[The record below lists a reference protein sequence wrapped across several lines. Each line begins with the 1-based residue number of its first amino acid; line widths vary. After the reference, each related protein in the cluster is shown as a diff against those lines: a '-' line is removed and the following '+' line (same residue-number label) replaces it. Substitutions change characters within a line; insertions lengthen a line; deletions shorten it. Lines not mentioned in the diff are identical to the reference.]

1 MKNFEARD
9 PNEVLTHLR
18 FDVVMKYLYASNL
31 SSNFYQSMYIEHMQ
45 RWNRF
50 SQGKPP
56 IKHGFKEFD
65 HAFRSIIDNTVDEP
79 VPVNNEGHIANGA
92 HRLAAAL
99 YRQRPI
105 NVRSTN
111 IAENYPIYANYEY
124 FIKKGMP
131 KYMLGRTAL
140 EYARLKSNTHMICLF
155 PIAHTRVD
163 EVMAIID
170 EYSNIFYRSSEVLNY
185 EGQLAL
191 MKEIYFVETVHKN
204 NFSPLWKNNKILI
217 LEK

>member
-1 MKNFEARD
+1 MLILN
-9 PNEVLTHLR
+9 
-18 FDVVMKYLYASNL
+18 YL

-65 HAFRSIIDNTVDEP
+65 HAFRSIINNTVDEP
-79 VPVNNEGHIANGA
+79 VPVNNDGHIANGA

-111 IAENYPIYANYEY
+111 IP
-124 FIKKGMP
+124 
-131 KYMLGRTAL
+131 
-140 EYARLKSNTHMICLF
+140 
-155 PIAHTRVD
+155 
-163 EVMAIID
+163 
-170 EYSNIFYRSSEVLNY
+170 
-185 EGQLAL
+185 
-191 MKEIYFVETVHKN
+191 
-204 NFSPLWKNNKILI
+204 
-217 LEK
+217 